1 MRELKS
7 TDKPEPVEDVA
18 MEAVPAKEEE
28 EEKKAAEPS
37 EKRDD
42 AKMDERDGVTAA
54 VDTAQTS
61 QANDAATTET
71 TATTD
76 DAVAPQ
82 ALSQQ
87 TVQTYRDKVIKLKP
101 DVPTLVLPVEEF
113 GEFDINS
120 VFPDLL
126 AYEPPKPDYN
136 DPYFDEAEYG
146 RIIAITNLS
155 TNKILLKKKPK
166 LSKKRNFDGV
176 QIPIYEKD
184 EEENEVQ
191 VLPDKDRYDPNPLL
205 SRKWQIRRPV
215 CIVLCI

>member
-61 QANDAATTET
+61 QANDAAT